1 MQAVCWKAY
10 TQKKCLSDQ
19 GREDIG
25 DSVME
30 RLVLIVKYKGYFIA
44 YTCGEWSVWT
54 DDDERFCFPTEAEA
68 KEFID
73 DLKEGD

>member
-1 MQAVCWKAY
+1 
-10 TQKKCLSDQ
+10 
-19 GREDIG
+19 
-25 DSVME
+25 ME

-54 DDDERFCFPTEAEA
+54 DDERFCFPTEAEA